1 MIIEIMPCRLK
12 QFLLFFAVASGIPNT
27 FFAQSVESIFDADH
41 IKTIQFYGDSE
52 FTNIP
57 IIELGKPIK
66 ITFDDI
72 NGDEADYY
80 YRITHHNF
88 DWTPS
93 VLFKNEYLD
102 GFDEIRIV
110 NWENSF
116 NTLQLYSHYTLTIPN
131 EDTRRLKVSGNY
143 IIEIYND
150 DDQVVF
156 SRKFIVYENRT
167 TVKVY
172 IKRSRDLNFI
182 NTKQS
187 VQFEINSPNEILRD
201 PKRTVKTLVM
211 QNNNIGQGITN
222 LIPQFTIA
230 NQLVYKY
237 DQESSFWGGNE
248 FLFFDNKDI
257 RASNA
262 GIGRIDLQDI
272 YHNYLHRNVVR
283 ANRRYTYNP
292 DINGNFVIRNLNAD
306 NNNVEADYAWIHFS
320 LECYEPL
327 DGGTIHLFGNFNN
340 YVLDESTK
348 LLYDKE
354 SGLYYTKKLFKQG
367 FYNYRYVRLKPDGT
381 IDPGFISGNFDETE
395 NEYTVIPYYRA
406 PGARYDRA
414 IGKGIGNSANITN

>member
-1 MIIEIMPCRLK
+1 MSQRLK
-12 QFLLFFAVASGIPNT
+12 QFLLFFAFS
-27 FFAQSVESIFDADH
+27 FSYQSVLFGQVIAEEIPDAEY
-41 IKTIQFYGDSE
+41 IKTVQLYGDSE
-52 FTNIP
+52 FAGIP
-57 IIELGKPIK
+57 IIKLGTPFK
-66 ITFDDI
+66 ITFDDV

-80 YRITHHNF
+80 YRITHYNF

-93 VLFKNEYLD
+93 VLYKNEYLD

-110 NWENSF
+110 NYENSF
-116 NTLQLYSHYTLTIPN
+116 NTLQLYSHYTLSIPN
-131 EDTRRLKVSGNY
+131 EDTRAIKVSGNY

-150 DDQVVF
+150 DDEVVF
-156 SRKFIVYENRT
+156 SRKFIVYENRS

-187 VQFEINSPNEILRD
+187 VQFEIDSPNEILRN

-211 QNNNIGQGITN
+211 QNNDIKNSITN

-230 NQLVYKY
+230 NTLVYKY

-257 RASNA
+257 RVSNA
-262 GIGRIDLQDI
+262 GIGRVDLKDI
-272 YHNYLHRNVVR
+272 YHNYLHGNVVR

-292 DINGNFVIRNLNAD
+292 DINGNFVVRNIDAD
-306 NNNVEADYAWIHFS
+306 NSNVESDYAWMHFS

-327 DGGTIHLFGNFNN
+327 EGGEIHLYGNFNN
-340 YVLDESTK
+340 YTLDDSTK
-348 LLYDKE
+348 LDYDKE
-354 SGLYYTKKLFKQG
+354 SGIYYTQKLFKQG
-367 FYNYRYVRLKPDGT
+367 FYNYKYVLLKPDGSV
-381 IDPGFISGNFDETE
+381 DPGFISGNFDETE